1 MATKKPENMT
11 FEATLEEL
19 DSIVEQLEGGDL
31 ALEDSLKH
39 FERGI
44 SLAREGQTKLTQAE
58 QRVSI
63 LLEKDDNAP
72 LSDFKNEHSRED

>member
-1 MATKKPENMT
+1 MAAKKPENMT

-19 DSIVEQLEGGDL
+19 DSIVEQLENGDL
-31 ALEDSLKH
+31 ALEEALKS

-58 QRVSI
+58 QRISI
-63 LLEKDDNAP
+63 LMEKDDNAA
-72 LSDFKNEHSRED
+72 LSDFQNERIKEE